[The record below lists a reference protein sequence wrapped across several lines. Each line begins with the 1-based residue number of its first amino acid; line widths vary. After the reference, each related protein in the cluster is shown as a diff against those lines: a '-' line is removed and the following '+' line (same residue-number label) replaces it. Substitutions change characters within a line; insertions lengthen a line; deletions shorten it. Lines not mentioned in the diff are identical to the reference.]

1 MKGIAFLALAALF
14 FAVLIGAAFA
24 WDSVRILDAAWRDVD
39 SARSE
44 LKRLDERIVRAKA
57 DLDAAPGDE
66 AIRRRA
72 ADEYAGSQN
81 RRAVAERRHD
91 ELLQIYVDKRAGL
104 MGRTAQKFASFPE
117 PIPDRMH

>member
-1 MKGIAFLALAALF
+1 MKGIAFLALATVF

-24 WDSVRILDAAWRDVD
+24 WDSVRILEDAWRDVE

-44 LKRLDERIVRAKA
+44 LKRLDARILRAKA
-57 DLDAAPGDE
+57 DLDAAPSDE

-91 ELLQIYVDKRAGL
+91 ELLQIYAEKRAGL
-104 MGRTAQKFASFPE
+104 MGRTAQKFANFPE
-117 PIPDRMH
+117 P